1 MDRSNIRMVE
11 KILWILGFTCL
22 LGLSRIIPHPPNF
35 TPILAVAVFIPLV
48 LKNNLLAIPVTL
60 GAMLIGDLYWGFHG
74 IMFWTYG
81 AVILAT
87 QLKFRNV
94 FGNAVLASI
103 IFFLVTNFAVWTMYD
118 MYPKTLDGLIL
129 CYTMAIPFFQNTLL
143 GTLFYTLVF
152 TLIDLFNKMFLST
165 YLKRLRT

>member
-1 MDRSNIRMVE
+1 MVE
-11 KILWILGFTCL
+11 KILWILGFACL

-35 TPILAVAVFIPLV
+35 TPILAVAIFVPLIM
-48 LKNNLLAIPVTL
+48 KNKLVAIPVTL
-60 GAMLIGDLYWGFHG
+60 GAMLIGDLYWGFHSM
-74 IMFWTYG
+74 MFWTYG

-87 QLKFRNV
+87 QLRYRNV

-103 IFFLVTNFAVWTMYD
+103 IFFIVTNFAVWAMYD

-143 GTLFYTLVF
+143 GTLFYTSVF
-152 TLIDLFNKMFLST
+152 WLIRLIVS
-165 YLKRLRT
+165 KRLTKSWISL